1 MRNQRNSLSPA
12 YIGGCLHLIYCL
24 LEERKKII
32 QNLFEPLLLSL
43 VGQKNSSEAKRWNVI
58 RNSYVKILSI
68 NYVVYSSDDGGCLF
82 SELEQ
87 CHQIV
92 LTIHHYTI
100 THNDMSA
107 NIKTFDSVSISQTWI
122 CSIIRSPTLSLKS
135 LYSFRSSLKSLLASS
150 EIIHIINLCKCTLIL
165 LKCLKKDSN

>member
-1 MRNQRNSLSPA
+1 MYNVGFSKTSMIGWCQVVRLQSTLAITTFDTTEVGTRKNEEPKKLFIACVYWRVSSFNLLF
-12 YIGGCLHLIYCL
+12 IGGK
-24 LEERKKII
+24 EKII
-32 QNLFEPLLLSL
+32 QSLFEPLSL
-43 VGQKNSSEAKRWNVI
+43 VGQRNSSDAKRWNVI

-107 NIKTFDSVSISQTWI
+107 NIKTFDSVSISQTWCRI
-122 CSIIRSPTLSLKS
+122 RSIIRSPTLSLK
-135 LYSFRSSLKSLLASS
+135 
-150 EIIHIINLCKCTLIL
+150 
-165 LKCLKKDSN
+165 

>member
-1 MRNQRNSLSPA
+1 MIGWCQVVRLQSTLAITTFDTTEVGTRKNEEPKKLFIA
-12 YIGGCLHLIYCL
+12 CVYIGEFLHLIYRL

-32 QNLFEPLLLSL
+32 LSLFEPLSLSL
-43 VGQKNSSEAKRWNVI
+43 VGQRNSSDAKRWNVI

-107 NIKTFDSVSISQTWI
+107 NIKTFDSVSISQTVH
-122 CSIIRSPTLSLKS
+122 SIIRSPTQSLKS
-135 LYSFRSSLKSLLASS
+135 LYSFRSSLK
-150 EIIHIINLCKCTLIL
+150 
-165 LKCLKKDSN
+165 

>member
-1 MRNQRNSLSPA
+1 MIGWCQVVRLQSTLAITTFDTTEVGTRKNEEPKKLFIA
-12 YIGGCLHLIYCL
+12 CVYIGGLLHLIYCL

-32 QNLFEPLLLSL
+32 QSLFEPLSL
-43 VGQKNSSEAKRWNVI
+43 VGQRNSSDAKRWNVI

-107 NIKTFDSVSISQTWI
+107 NIKTFDSVSISQTW
-122 CSIIRSPTLSLKS
+122 CRIRPL
-135 LYSFRSSLKSLLASS
+135 
-150 EIIHIINLCKCTLIL
+150 
-165 LKCLKKDSN
+165 